1 MSSSTQTE
9 WVNVTPKSKKSKK
22 KQIFKIHKSNGPRFN
37 FDSDESQPK
46 HKTGNITKNDFPEIS
61 SKNKMSGYF
70 FDFNDSPK
78 KQDSWAVKLKVS
90 IETPKTPIPV
100 IKPNKP
106 DPKNATYLYDW
117 EVEKLCRTMN
127 WGDFEVMMDDVI
139 IIPDNQAKP

>member
-9 WVNVTPKSKKSKK
+9 WVNVTP
-22 KQIFKIHKSNGPRFN
+22 N
-37 FDSDESQPK
+37 SDESQPK

-61 SKNKMSGYF
+61 SKNKMSGSF